1 MLVDP
6 ENPRG
11 EHDRANPVSTIVDLD
26 AVSTDHLSLDARLA
40 CDLCDDDGYREN
52 GLVCDHQD
60 HTRAGLVARQQI
72 REMLKKGK
80 G

>member
-11 EHDRANPVSTIVDLD
+11 EHDRVNPVATLD
-26 AVSTDHLSLDARLA
+26 TVNTDHLSLQSRLA
-40 CDLCDDDGYREN
+40 CDLCDDDGYRN

-60 HTRAGLVARQQI
+60 HTRAGLAAREQI

-80 G
+80 GADE